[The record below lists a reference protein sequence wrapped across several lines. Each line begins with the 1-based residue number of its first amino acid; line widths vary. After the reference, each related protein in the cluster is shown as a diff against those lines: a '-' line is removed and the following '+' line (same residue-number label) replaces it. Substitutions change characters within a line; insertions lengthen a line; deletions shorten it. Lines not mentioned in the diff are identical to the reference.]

1 MANYT
6 HKKTDEV
13 IFMPYKLSYW
23 NNRGEK
29 DYAERNGYNLPNSK
43 LEIALDPNEKVQEKM
58 RAENRAYRDGY
69 ANAKEQ
75 NDLFEICTQ
84 LKLHKLTQS

>member
-1 MANYT
+1 MSGIIRPL
-6 HKKTDEV
+6 H
-13 IFMPYKLSYW
+13 
-23 NNRGEK
+23 
-29 DYAERNGYNLPNSK
+29 LPNSK
-43 LEIALDPNEKVQEKM
+43 LEIALDPNEKVQQKM

-84 LKLHKLTQS
+84 LKQHKLTQS